1 MKKLLASIVI
11 LLGGYSLMYAQDGLN
26 QPMTKAVMKVYDN
39 LLKEDPTDYETY
51 FRRANE
57 YYKHNVYTRA
67 LNDINNALKY
77 MPATDSDNRFQAL
90 LLRANIYINLDMKD
104 EALIDLTEILNIDSN
119 SYIALYMKANIE
131 YEMGKYT
138 EAKSGYQRM
147 QRLNNRSQE
156 ALIGLARVAVK
167 ENNIGLANEYIDNA
181 VALTPSQ
188 SDIYVRRASVRM
200 MMNNAVGAV
209 DDLILALSTDKD
221 NTKALQ
227 ELVKIGNTN
236 YSAVMTGLSNAIRQ
250 APKVGMFY
258 YIRAVIAQAHFSY
271 IAAIADFEKIISEN
285 LYNYHGLYCSL
296 AECYYALGKYEEALS
311 NIDMAMAATVG
322 NAQYYMVKAKIL
334 RVKDNDK
341 AMKYIDESLAINP
354 DSPEALGEKGLI
366 LTDKGNYKEATAN
379 FGYAQLQDAESP
391 INYFRRAW
399 VLGEKMNQQS
409 NANGFYNYVLTLEFD
424 ENDVKS
430 LKGFAL
436 LFTGKT
442 EEANK
447 WMESILNRTIGDNG
461 LSHYYGACFY
471 AQSGDSDKAF
481 ACMKTALDNG
491 YANYHQWHNDT
502 DALINVAPLRKDAR
516 FSTLL
521 SQYNHLFENTTIR

>member
-1 MKKLLASIVI
+1 MKNFLASII
-11 LLGGYSLMYAQDGLN
+11 LILGCFTIIQAQDGLN

-77 MPATDSDNRFQAL
+77 MPTTDSDTRQQAL
-90 LLRANIYINLDMKD
+90 LLRANIYINLEKKN
-104 EALIDLTEILNIDSN
+104 EALIDLTEILNIDPY

-138 EAKSGYQRM
+138 EAKAGYQRM
-147 QRLNNRSQE
+147 QRINNRSQE

-181 VALTPSQ
+181 VAITPSQ

-200 MMNNAVGAV
+200 MMNNEVGAV
-209 DDLILALSTDKD
+209 DDLILAISTDKD
-221 NTKALQ
+221 NTKALH

-258 YIRAVIAQAHFSY
+258 YIRAVIAQTHFKY
-271 IAAIADFEKIISEN
+271 IAAITDFEKIISDN

-296 AECYYALGKYEEALS
+296 AECHYALGQYEEALI
-311 NIDMAMAATVG
+311 NIDMAIASTIG
-322 NAQYYMVKAKIL
+322 NSKYYMVKAKIL
-334 RVKDNDK
+334 RAQGNIDK
-341 AMKYIDESLAINP
+341 AMEYINESLALNP
-354 DSPEALGEKGLI
+354 DNSEALGEKGLI
-366 LTDKGNYKEATAN
+366 LTDSGNYEEATAN
-379 FGYAQLQDAESP
+379 FGYAQLQDAETP

-399 VLGEKMNQQS
+399 VLAHKMNQAT
-409 NANGFYNYVLTLEFD
+409 NATGFYNYVLTLD
-424 ENDVKS
+424 YDDNNVKS

-436 LFTGKT
+436 LSIDKN
-442 EEANK
+442 EEAHK
-447 WMESILNRTIGDNG
+447 WMENILTKVIVSDG
-461 LSHYYGACFY
+461 LEHYLGACFY
-471 AQSGDSDKAF
+471 AQSGDVEKALN
-481 ACMKTALDNG
+481 CMKQALENG
-491 YANYHQWHNDT
+491 YANYHQWTKDT
-502 DALINVAPLRKDAR
+502 DANINVAPLREDPR
-516 FSTLL
+516 FEALL
-521 SQYNHLFENTTIR
+521 TQYNHIFKD